1 MLKTHNDADVDND
14 EDDDEHDDEQ
24 YDDDDNS
31 MVLIDIDD
39 DYWALYIY
47 IFIYITSVPKR
58 FGKLRVDVDTTVL
71 LSATLAWLPI
81 QKEQPGISVLAPTL
95 PYVL

>member
-1 MLKTHNDADVDND
+1 MY
-14 EDDDEHDDEQ
+14 DDGWK

-31 MVLIDIDD
+31 MVLIEIVDD
-39 DYWALYIY
+39 DYWASYTVWMYTL
-47 IFIYITSVPKR
+47 VPKR

-81 QKEQPGISVLAPTL
+81 QREQPGISVLAPTL
-95 PYVL
+95 P